1 MWFLFLVAGAAAL
14 ALYMAG
20 FRVADVIS
28 NAPGSILGLA
38 EAIKTFE
45 GFYPGTRAYR
55 NNNPGNLKYT
65 SWTREQGAIREDDKG
80 FSVFADYETGWR
92 ALLNLL
98 LLRVRQHPEW
108 SILDLFNSYAPPTE
122 NDTNA
127 YAQFVAKHV
136 GGDIN
141 TKLGELV

>member
-1 MWFLFLVAGAAAL
+1 MGLLLLAGAVVL
-14 ALYMAG
+14 ALYMTG
-20 FRVADVIS
+20 FRMADVVS
-28 NAPGSILGLA
+28 NAPGSIVGLA

-55 NNNPGNLKYT
+55 NNNPGNLRYT
-65 SWTREQGAIREDDKG
+65 SWTQGQGATGQDDKG
-80 FSVFADYETGWR
+80 FSIFPDYDTGWR
-92 ALLNLL
+92 ALLALL
-98 LLRVRQHPEW
+98 MLRVRQHPEW

-122 NDTNA
+122 NDTA
-127 YAQFVAKHV
+127 QYAAFVAKHV